1 MLTLLLMGAISYR
14 WMIVSDESN
23 NWLRHT
29 HEVLENIQD
38 LSLAMESM
46 DSASRGFALTG
57 LESDLE
63 PYRAS
68 VARAAQDEANLRLL
82 TSDNSAQQ
90 THFPALESLAAERI
104 QHADLVIDLRRSQGL
119 AAAAAAVQSGPNER
133 IKDEF
138 QRVAGQLQDEEL
150 RLLALRGADTAR
162 DLGRTKTVLVLG
174 TILGLLIAAA
184 AAWVAVSDQAKR
196 LVAEAK
202 YRGLLEAAPDA
213 MVVVNQSGEIVLL
226 NAQAEKQFGFRRD
239 ELLGQEMTRLIP
251 EGFAERL
258 IADESRTAAEALAQ
272 RIGTG
277 IELQGMRKDGTAF
290 PIEIMLSP
298 LESPEGILV
307 TAAIRDI
314 TVRKDAEKRL
324 AQMEARHRGLLEA
337 APDGLVVVNQ
347 GTEIVLVNAQAERQ
361 FGYRRE
367 ELLGQ
372 EVMRLIPEGFAEW
385 LIAGGTRISTEALA
399 RKIGTGIE
407 LSGRRKDGT
416 MFPIEIMLSP
426 LESSEGILVTAAIR
440 EITLRKEAEKQLA
453 LMDARFR
460 GLLEAAPDAMVV
472 VNQEGK
478 IILVNAEVERM
489 YGYPREELLGQIVD
503 ILMPERFRSHHP
515 AQRDDFFDNP
525 LVRPMGAGQELFGLR
540 KDGSEFPIEISL
552 SPMESP
558 EGILVTAAVRDITS
572 RKEAEEHL
580 AKLTQQIVYSTEY
593 DALTGLPNRMLLN
606 DRLEQAISL
615 ARRQGGQVAVLFLD
629 LDGFKH
635 INDSLGH
642 STGDKLLQ
650 YVASR
655 LRECVRAP
663 DTVSR
668 QGGDEFVVL
677 LQNLDNP
684 EDAVTAARRV
694 LKVVAEA
701 YSINGHDLHITAS
714 IGVSIY
720 PDDGPDAETLIKNA
734 DTSMY
739 QAKDSGRQTFRFF
752 KPEMNL
758 RAVDRQS
765 IEEDLRHALERKE
778 FSLHYQPKINLKTGA
793 ITGAEALLRW
803 KHPTRGSIPPMKF
816 IPVAE
821 DSGLILPIGAWVVQE
836 ACAQTKAWVDA
847 GLPPISMAVN
857 VSAVQFRND
866 DFLKD
871 LLAVLHATGLD
882 PRCLELEVTE
892 SVLMKYPEITSPI
905 LRTLREV
912 GIQVSVDDFGTGY
925 SSLSYLQQFP
935 IDSLKID
942 RSFVRRI
949 ASDPGDTA
957 IVTAIIAMGRN
968 LKVRVIAEG
977 VETIEDLLF
986 LKAQECEEAQGYYFS
1001 WPVPAEEFARLL
1013 AATPAV
1019 VNEDASARPCS

>member
-1 MLTLLLMGAISYR
+1 MKFPVNEKVRLAFGLAMLTLLLMGAISYR
-14 WMIVSDESN
+14 TMIVADESDK
-23 NWLRHT
+23 WLRHT

-68 VARAAQDEANLRLL
+68 VARAAQDEAAIRRL
-82 TSDNSAQQ
+82 TSDNAVQQ

-104 QHADLVIDLRRSQGL
+104 QHADRLIDLRRSQGL
-119 AAAAAAVQSGPNER
+119 AAAAAAVQGGLDDR
-133 IKDEF
+133 IKAEF
-138 QRVAGQLQDEEL
+138 QGVSGKLQDEEL
-150 RLLALRGADTAR
+150 RLLALRSAETAR
-162 DLGRTKTVLVLG
+162 DLSRSKTVLLFG

-184 AAWVAVSDQAKR
+184 AAWVAVRDTAKR
-196 LVAEAK
+196 EVAEAK
-202 YRGLLEAAPDA
+202 YRRLLDAAPDG
-213 MVVVNQSGEIVLL
+213 MVVVNHDAEIVLL
-226 NAQAEKQFGFRRD
+226 NAQAEKQFGYRRD
-239 ELLGQEMTRLIP
+239 ELLGQEVKVLIP
-251 EGFAERL
+251 DGLAERL
-258 IADESRTAAEALAQ
+258 VTDGTRTTAEALA
-272 RIGTG
+272 RLIGTG
-277 IELQGMRKDGTAF
+277 IELNGRRKDGTAF

-298 LESPEGILV
+298 LES
-307 TAAIRDI
+307 A
-314 TVRKDAEKRL
+314 
-324 AQMEARHRGLLEA
+324 
-337 APDGLVVVNQ
+337 
-347 GTEIVLVNAQAERQ
+347 
-361 FGYRRE
+361 
-367 ELLGQ
+367 
-372 EVMRLIPEGFAEW
+372 
-385 LIAGGTRISTEALA
+385 
-399 RKIGTGIE
+399 
-407 LSGRRKDGT
+407 
-416 MFPIEIMLSP
+416 
-426 LESSEGILVTAAIR
+426 EGILVTAAIR
-440 EITLRKEAEKQLA
+440 EITLRKEAEKRLA
-453 LMDARFR
+453 QMDARFR

-472 VNQEGK
+472 VNQEGE
-478 IILVNAEVERM
+478 IILVNAEVERLF
-489 YGYPREELLGQIVD
+489 GYPRVELLGQVVE
-503 ILMPERFRSHHP
+503 ILMPERYRGHHP
-515 AQRDDFFDNP
+515 AQRAGFFDSP
-525 LVRPMGAGQELFGLR
+525 RVRPMGAGQALFGLR

-558 EGILVTAAVRDITS
+558 EGILVTAAIRDITG
-572 RKEAEEHL
+572 RKETEEHL
-580 AKLTQQIVYSTEY
+580 AKLTQQIVYSSEY

-739 QAKDSGRQTFRFF
+739 QAKESGRQTFRFF

-778 FSLHYQPKINLKTGA
+778 LSLNYQPKINLMTGA

-803 KHPTRGSIPPMKF
+803 KHPTRGNIPPMKF

-821 DSGLILPIGAWVVQE
+821 DSGLILPIGAWVLQE

-871 LLAVLHATGLD
+871 LFATLHETGID
-882 PRCLELEVTE
+882 PRSLELEVTE

-905 LRTLREV
+905 LKTLREA

-925 SSLSYLQQFP
+925 SSLAYLQQFP

-949 ASDPGDTA
+949 TTDPGDTA

-977 VETIEDLLF
+977 VETIEDLMF
-986 LKAQECEEAQGYYFS
+986 LKAQDCEEAQGYYFS

-1013 AATPAV
+1013 AAKPTV
-1019 VNEDASARPCS
+1019 VNADASATPCS

>member
-1 MLTLLLMGAISYR
+1 MKFPVTGKVQLAFGLAMLTLLLMGAISYR
-14 WMIVSDESN
+14 TIIVANESDK
-23 NWLRHT
+23 WFRHT

-68 VARAAQDEANLRLL
+68 VARAAQDEAAIRRL
-82 TSDNSAQQ
+82 TSDNPAQQ
-90 THFPALESLAAERI
+90 AHFPALESLASERI
-104 QHADLVIDLRRSQGL
+104 QHADQLIDLRRSQGL
-119 AAAAAAVQSGPNER
+119 AAAAATVQGGLDER

-138 QRVAGQLQDEEL
+138 QGVAGKLQDEEL
-150 RLLALRGADTAR
+150 RLLALRSAEAAR
-162 DLGRTKTVLVLG
+162 DLSRTQTVLVFG
-174 TILGLLIAAA
+174 TILGILIAAA
-184 AAWVAVSDQAKR
+184 ASWVAVRDTSKR
-196 LVAEAK
+196 EVAEAK
-202 YRGLLEAAPDA
+202 YRGLLEAAPDG
-213 MVVVNQSGEIVLL
+213 MVVVNQDAEIVLL
-226 NAQAEKQFGFRRD
+226 NVQAEKQFGYHRN
-239 ELLGQEMTRLIP
+239 ELLGKEVARLIP

-258 IADESRTAAEALAQ
+258 IAGGTRTPAASLAKY
-272 RIGTG
+272 IGTG
-277 IELQGMRKDGTAF
+277 IELT
-290 PIEIMLSP
+290 
-298 LESPEGILV
+298 
-307 TAAIRDI
+307 
-314 TVRKDAEKRL
+314 
-324 AQMEARHRGLLEA
+324 
-337 APDGLVVVNQ
+337 
-347 GTEIVLVNAQAERQ
+347 
-361 FGYRRE
+361 
-367 ELLGQ
+367 
-372 EVMRLIPEGFAEW
+372 
-385 LIAGGTRISTEALA
+385 
-399 RKIGTGIE
+399 
-407 LSGRRKDGT
+407 GRRKDGT
-416 MFPIEIMLSP
+416 SFPIEIMLSP

-440 EITLRKEAEKQLA
+440 EITLRKEAEKRLA
-453 LMDARFR
+453 EMDARFR
-460 GLLEAAPDAMVV
+460 GLLEAAPDGMVV
-472 VNQEGK
+472 VNQGGE
-478 IILVNAEVERM
+478 IVLVNAEVERM
-489 YGYPREELLGQIVD
+489 FGYPREELLGQIVD
-503 ILMPERFRSHHP
+503 MLMPERYRGHHP
-515 AQRDDFFDNP
+515 AQRASFFQNP
-525 LVRPMGAGQELFGLR
+525 RVRSMGAGHELFGLR
-540 KDGSEFPIEISL
+540 KDGSEFPVEISL
-552 SPMESP
+552 SPMDSP
-558 EGILVTAAVRDITS
+558 EGILVTAAIRDISS

-606 DRLEQAISL
+606 DRLDQAISL
-615 ARRQGGQVAVLFLD
+615 ARRQGGQVAVLVLD

-677 LQNLDNP
+677 LQNLENP

-739 QAKDSGRQTFRFF
+739 QAKESGRQTFRFF

-765 IEEDLRHALERKE
+765 IEEDLRHALQRKE
-778 FSLHYQPKINLKTGA
+778 LSLHYQPKINLNTGA

-803 KHPTRGSIPPMKF
+803 KHPTRGNIPPMKF

-821 DSGLILPIGAWVVQE
+821 DSGLILPIGAWVLQE

-871 LLAVLHATGLD
+871 LFAVLHVTGLD

-892 SVLMKYPEITSPI
+892 SVLMKFPEITSPI
-905 LRTLREV
+905 LKTLRET

-949 ASDPGDTA
+949 ATDPGDTA

-977 VETIEDLLF
+977 VETLEDLMF
-986 LKAQECEEAQGYYFS
+986 LKAQDCEEAQGYYFS

-1013 AATPAV
+1013 SARSVV
-1019 VNEDASARPCS
+1019 VNADASAKPYS

>member
-1 MLTLLLMGAISYR
+1 MKFPVNGKVRLAFGLAMLILLLMGAISYR
-14 WMIVSDESN
+14 TIIVANESDK
-23 NWLRHT
+23 WLRHT

-57 LESDLE
+57 LESDLG

-68 VARAAQDEANLRLL
+68 VATAAQDEANIRRL
-82 TSDNSAQQ
+82 TSDNAAQQ

-104 QHADLVIDLRRSQGL
+104 QHADLLIDLRRSQGL
-119 AAAAAAVQSGPNER
+119 AAVAATVQSGLDER
-133 IKDEF
+133 IKGEF
-138 QRVAGQLQDEEL
+138 QAVAGKLQDEEL
-150 RLLALRGADTAR
+150 RLLVLRRADAER
-162 DLGRTKTVLVLG
+162 DLRRTQSFLVFG
-174 TILGLLIAAA
+174 TILGILIAAV
-184 AAWVAVSDQAKR
+184 AAWIAVRDTSKR
-196 LVAEAK
+196 EVAEAK
-202 YRGLLEAAPDA
+202 YRELIEAAPDGMVVVNQDAEIVLLNLQAERQFGYHRDELLGKEVMRLIPEGFADWLIAGGTRISTEALAQKVGTGIELSGRRKDGTTFPIEIMLSPLESSEGVLVTAAIREITLRKEAEKRLAMMDARYRGLLEAAPDA
-213 MVVVNQSGEIVLL
+213 MVVVNQGE
-226 NAQAEKQFGFRRD
+226 E
-239 ELLGQEMTRLIP
+239 
-251 EGFAERL
+251 
-258 IADESRTAAEALAQ
+258 
-272 RIGTG
+272 
-277 IELQGMRKDGTAF
+277 
-290 PIEIMLSP
+290 
-298 LESPEGILV
+298 
-307 TAAIRDI
+307 
-314 TVRKDAEKRL
+314 
-324 AQMEARHRGLLEA
+324 
-337 APDGLVVVNQ
+337 
-347 GTEIVLVNAQAERQ
+347 
-361 FGYRRE
+361 
-367 ELLGQ
+367 
-372 EVMRLIPEGFAEW
+372 
-385 LIAGGTRISTEALA
+385 
-399 RKIGTGIE
+399 
-407 LSGRRKDGT
+407 
-416 MFPIEIMLSP
+416 
-426 LESSEGILVTAAIR
+426 
-440 EITLRKEAEKQLA
+440 
-453 LMDARFR
+453 
-460 GLLEAAPDAMVV
+460 
-472 VNQEGK
+472 
-478 IILVNAEVERM
+478 IILVNAEMERM
-489 YGYPREELLGQIVD
+489 FGYPREELLGQVVD
-503 ILMPERFRSHHP
+503 ILMPERYRGQHP
-515 AQRDDFFDNP
+515 AQRASFIDNP
-525 LVRPMGAGQELFGLR
+525 RVRSMGVGQELYGLR

-558 EGILVTAAVRDITS
+558 EGILVTAAIRDITG
-572 RKEAEEHL
+572 RKETEEHL

-677 LQNLDNP
+677 LQHLDNP

-734 DTSMY
+734 DVSMY
-739 QAKDSGRQTFRFF
+739 QAKESGRQTFRFF

-778 FSLHYQPKINLKTGA
+778 FSLHYQPKINLSTGA

-803 KHPTRGSIPPMKF
+803 KHPTRGNIPPMKF

-821 DSGLILPIGAWVVQE
+821 DSGLILPIGAWVLQE

-847 GLPPISMAVN
+847 GLPAISMAVN

-871 LLAVLHATGLD
+871 LFAVLHVTGLD
-882 PRCLELEVTE
+882 PRSLELEVTE

-905 LRTLREV
+905 LKTLREV

-949 ASDPGDTA
+949 ATDPGDTA

-977 VETIEDLLF
+977 VETIEDLMF

-1001 WPVPAEEFARLL
+1001 WPVPAEEFALLL
-1013 AATPAV
+1013 AARPPA
-1019 VNEDASARPCS
+1019 VNEDASATPCS